1 MQNLNEKRSVLIT
14 GAGGFI
20 GYHLAKNLARD
31 GMSEIV
37 LVDDFSRG
45 KLDDDFKTLIG
56 LPNVTHFSNDLTDKK
71 VFDGFGSG
79 YDEVYHLAAV
89 IGVRNVLAKPEEV
102 LRINSLAT
110 LNLLEWFCNGGGEK
124 LVFASTSEV
133 YALSQKIYG
142 LPVPTP
148 ENVPLTLDDLDNPRT
163 TYAAS
168 KIFGEICVKQY
179 CGVNKLRYGI
189 LRYHNI
195 YGPRMGNSHVIPE
208 IFARAKSRVDP
219 LVVYSANHTRAF
231 CYVEDAVRAT
241 IQFMRNEKTD
251 GYTMNVGNDMEEI
264 AIIDLASL
272 ILNKA
277 GISANIER
285 QIDES
290 DFIERRCPDISISRK
305 LIGYKP
311 RVMLD
316 EGLENTLNWYKTI

>member
-1 MQNLNEKRSVLIT
+1 MYKLDVKRKILIT

-20 GYHLAKNLARD
+20 GCHLATNLAKD
-31 GMSEIV
+31 EMNELV

-45 KLDDDFKTLIG
+45 KLDDDFKTLID
-56 LPNVTHFSNDLTDKK
+56 LPNVTQLSNDLTDKK

-89 IGVRNVLAKPEEV
+89 IGVRNVLSKPQEV
-102 LRINSLAT
+102 LRVNSLAT
-110 LNLLEWFCNGGGEK
+110 LNLLEWFCNGGGDK

-142 LPVPTP
+142 LPIPTP
-148 ENVPLTLDDLDNPRT
+148 ENVPLTLYDLASPRT

-168 KIFGEICVKQY
+168 KIFGEICVKQF
-179 CGVNKLRYGI
+179 CEINKLRYGI

-208 IFARAKSRVDP
+208 IFTRAKSKVDP
-219 LVVYSANHTRAF
+219 LVVYSSNHTRAF
-231 CYVEDAVRAT
+231 CYVEDAVGAT
-241 IQFMRNEKTD
+241 IQFMRNKKTD

-264 AIIDLASL
+264 AIIDLATL

-277 GISANIER
+277 GISANIEK
-285 QIDES
+285 QIDKN
-290 DFIERRCPDISISRK
+290 DFIERRCPDISLSRE
-305 LIGYKP
+305 LIGYEP

-316 EGLENTLNWYKTI
+316 EGLEKTLNWYKMR